1 MSYRPQT
8 IRYRRPRHRARR
20 GFTLIEAAMT
30 TVIIGVGCVAML
42 ELLGAGTLAN
52 NEGSE
57 LTTAM
62 NLAGNVR
69 ECMTGVAYT
78 DPTNP
83 THWGSESGE
92 TTATYNDIDDFD
104 GKTFSPPI
112 DARRQSLGT
121 NYAAWSQ
128 SVKVETIKPDNLTV
142 TTSHLNLTPDLRPTC
157 RCTVTVSRNGRT
169 VYTQSWIAAYCDPSA
184 P

>member
-1 MSYRPQT
+1 MFIQAFHP
-8 IRYRRPRHRARR
+8 RARSSR
-20 GFTLIEAAMT
+20 KRRGGFTLIEAAIT

-52 NEGSE
+52 NDGAE

-62 NLAGNVR
+62 NLAGNIR

-83 THWGSESGE
+83 THWGSEAGE
-92 TTATYNDIDDFD
+92 TTATYNDLDDFD
-104 GKTFSPPI
+104 GKTFSPPL

-121 NYAAWSQ
+121 PFANWTQ
-128 SVKVETIKPDNLTV
+128 SVSVVSIKPTDLQ
-142 TTSHLNLTPDLRPTC
+142 TTMAHLNLTPDLRPTC
-157 RCTVTVSRNGRT
+157 RCTVTVIHNGKQI
-169 VYTQSWIAAYCDPSA
+169 YSQSWIVSYADPSA

>member
-1 MSYRPQT
+1 MFYKTFSSRT
-8 IRYRRPRHRARR
+8 RSGRR
-20 GFTLIEAAMT
+20 GFTLIEAAIT

-42 ELLGAGTLAN
+42 ELLGSGTLAN
-52 NEGSE
+52 NEGAE

-62 NLAGNVR
+62 NLAGNIR
-69 ECMTGVAYT
+69 ECMTGVGYS

-83 THWGSESGE
+83 THWGAEAGE
-92 TTATYNDIDDFD
+92 TSVTLYNDIDDFD

-121 NYAAWSQ
+121 NYSTWSQ
-128 SVKVETIKPDNLTV
+128 QVTVQCINPTNLRANMNHLTLPPDQ
-142 TTSHLNLTPDLRPTC
+142 RPTC
-157 RCTVTVSRNGRT
+157 RCTVTVLHNGKAI
-169 VYTQSWIAAYCDPSA
+169 YSQWWIAAYSDPSA